1 MNRIFFAVAFAIGLM
16 TVTWV
21 GLGFV
26 GSSWMALLMT
36 AVIAG
41 VYLLG
46 AFELKQF
53 RAATA
58 SLAAALAD
66 IPQPQ
71 PDIGD
76 WLGGIHP
83 SLQNAVRLRIE
94 GERVALPGPALTPY
108 LVGLLVMLG
117 MLGTFLGMVVTFKGA
132 VFALEGSTDLH
143 AIRSALAAPIK
154 GLGLSF
160 GTSVA
165 GVAASAMLG
174 LLSAISRRERVD
186 VARQLDSRIATVFR
200 PFSLAH
206 QRQETFKALQVQAHA
221 LPDVVDKLQAMM
233 EGMERRSQ
241 QLNEQLLGSQAQ
253 FHREVSVAYA
263 GLADT
268 VGQSLK
274 DSLTA
279 SARVAGESIKPVV
292 EAAMTEIAQE
302 SKRLHERVSDAAQT
316 QLNGLTSAFSAIAR
330 TVSET
335 WTTAL
340 QTHARTSENQVQGL
354 DRALATFTDS
364 FEQRAS
370 TLLATVN
377 EAAARSQSDQASADR
392 RRLEAWTQALESMAA
407 TLQSEWQS
415 VGAQTLAQ
423 QQAVCETLEKTAGEI
438 NERASRHAS
447 QTLGDMM
454 RLLAQSEE
462 LTRSRIDSEAQW
474 AQQHGD
480 RMDQL
485 ASLLHTELGALRD
498 DEATRGNAAVER
510 LGELQ
515 AALAGDL
522 TIVYEA
528 VARSQSEQA
537 STDRRRLE
545 AWAQQ
550 LERMATTLHSEWQRA
565 GVQMLDQ
572 QQAVCLALEKTA
584 GEITERTSHQAS
596 RTLDD
601 MARLLDRSEELV
613 RSRIETEAHWTQQ
626 QGDRMDQL
634 ASVWRTE
641 LCALR
646 DEEATRGNAAVERL
660 GELQAALAS
669 HLATLGSA
677 LEAPMTR
684 LMQTAS
690 EVPQAAAGV
699 IAQLR
704 QEMSRLT
711 ERDNLALEERTV
723 VMDKINALLQTINQ
737 ASGEQRAAI
746 ESLAASAAAVMDQA
760 SQQFADTL
768 GAQAGKS
775 AEVAAQVVGSAVE
788 LSSLGESFN
797 HGVQLFNATNEKLI
811 ESLQRME
818 GTMNQSMARSD
829 EQLAYYVAQA
839 REVIDLSITSQQG
852 IVEDL
857 RQLHSKQA
865 SLSEGVAG

>member
-26 GSSWMALLMT
+26 GTSWMALVMT

-58 SLAAALAD
+58 SLAAALAG
-66 IPQPQ
+66 IAQPL
-71 PDIGD
+71 PDIGV
-76 WLGGIHP
+76 WLGGVHP

-154 GLGLSF
+154 GLGLAF

-174 LLSAISRRERVD
+174 LLSTISRRERVD

-200 PFSLAH
+200 PLSLAH
-206 QRQETFKALQVQAHA
+206 QRQETFKVLQLQAHA
-221 LPDVVDKLQAMM
+221 LPDVVDKLQAMI
-233 EGMERRSQ
+233 EGIERRSQ

-253 FHREVSVAYA
+253 FHREVTVAYT

-279 SARVAGESIKPVV
+279 SARVAGESLKPVV

-302 SKRLHERVSDAAQT
+302 SKRLHERVSGAAQT
-316 QLNGLTSAFSAIAR
+316 QLNGLASAFSATAR

-340 QTHARTSENQVQGL
+340 QTHARTSEHQVQGL

-370 TLLATVN
+370 TLLSTVN
-377 EAAARSQSDQASADR
+377 EAAFRSQSDQALADR
-392 RRLEAWTQALESMAA
+392 QRLAAWTLALESMAA
-407 TLQSEWQS
+407 TLQSEWHS
-415 VGAQTLAQ
+415 VGTQTLAQ

-438 NERASRHAS
+438 NARASHHAS
-447 QTLGDMM
+447 QTLDGMT

-462 LTRSRIDSEAQW
+462 LTHARIDSEAQW
-474 AQQHGD
+474 LKQHGD

-485 ASLLHTELGALRD
+485 AGVLQTELGALRD

-510 LGELQ
+510 LGALQ
-515 AALAGDL
+515 A
-522 TIVYEA
+522 
-528 VARSQSEQA
+528 S
-537 STDRRRLE
+537 
-545 AWAQQ
+545 
-550 LERMATTLHSEWQRA
+550 MATHL
-565 GVQMLDQ
+565 
-572 QQAVCLALEKTA
+572 
-584 GEITERTSHQAS
+584 
-596 RTLDD
+596 
-601 MARLLDRSEELV
+601 
-613 RSRIETEAHWTQQ
+613 
-626 QGDRMDQL
+626 
-634 ASVWRTE
+634 
-641 LCALR
+641 
-646 DEEATRGNAAVERL
+646 
-660 GELQAALAS
+660 AALGA
-669 HLATLGSA
+669 A

-711 ERDNLALEERTV
+711 ERDNLALQERTA
-723 VMDKINALLQTINQ
+723 VMGKINALLQTINQ
-737 ASGEQRAAI
+737 SSGEQRAAI

-768 GAQAGKS
+768 GAQAGQS
-775 AEVAAQVVGSAVE
+775 AEVTAQVAGSAVE
-788 LSSLGESFN
+788 LASLGESFN
-797 HGVQLFNATNEKLI
+797 HGVQLFNASNEKLM
-811 ESLQRME
+811 ESLQRMD
-818 GTMNQSMARSD
+818 GTMRQSMARSD

-857 RQLHSKQA
+857 RQLHTRQA
-865 SLSEGVAG
+865 LLSEGVAG

>member
-1 MNRIFFAVAFAIGLM
+1 
-16 TVTWV
+16 
-21 GLGFV
+21 
-26 GSSWMALLMT
+26 
-36 AVIAG
+36 
-41 VYLLG
+41 
-46 AFELKQF
+46 
-53 RAATA
+53 
-58 SLAAALAD
+58 
-66 IPQPQ
+66 
-71 PDIGD
+71 
-76 WLGGIHP
+76 
-83 SLQNAVRLRIE
+83 
-94 GERVALPGPALTPY
+94 
-108 LVGLLVMLG
+108 
-117 MLGTFLGMVVTFKGA
+117 
-132 VFALEGSTDLH
+132 
-143 AIRSALAAPIK
+143 
-154 GLGLSF
+154 
-160 GTSVA
+160 
-165 GVAASAMLG
+165 
-174 LLSAISRRERVD
+174 
-186 VARQLDSRIATVFR
+186 
-200 PFSLAH
+200 
-206 QRQETFKALQVQAHA
+206 

-253 FHREVSVAYA
+253 FHRECRVAYT

-316 QLNGLTSAFSAIAR
+316 QLNGLTSAFSATAR

-340 QTHARTSENQVQGL
+340 QNHARTSESQVNGL
-354 DRALATFTDS
+354 DRALAAFTDT
-364 FEQRAS
+364 FEQRSGA
-370 TLLATVN
+370 LLATVN
-377 EAAARSQSDQASADR
+377 EAVSSSQSDQTSADR
-392 RRLEAWTQALESMAA
+392 QRLEAWMQALESMAA
-407 TLQSEWQS
+407 TLHGEWQR

-423 QQAVCETLEKTAGEI
+423 QQAVCET
-438 NERASRHAS
+438 
-447 QTLGDMM
+447 
-454 RLLAQSEE
+454 
-462 LTRSRIDSEAQW
+462 
-474 AQQHGD
+474 
-480 RMDQL
+480 
-485 ASLLHTELGALRD
+485 
-498 DEATRGNAAVER
+498 
-510 LGELQ
+510 
-515 AALAGDL
+515 
-522 TIVYEA
+522 
-528 VARSQSEQA
+528 
-537 STDRRRLE
+537 
-545 AWAQQ
+545 
-550 LERMATTLHSEWQRA
+550 
-565 GVQMLDQ
+565 
-572 QQAVCLALEKTA
+572 LEKTA

-660 GELQAALAS
+660 GELQAALAT
-669 HLATLGSA
+669 HLTTLGSA

-852 IVEDL
+852 VVEDL

-865 SLSEGVAG
+865 SLSEGVAR

>member
-16 TVTWV
+16 TVAWV
-21 GLGFV
+21 GFGFV
-26 GSSWMALLMT
+26 GSSWMALVMT
-36 AVIAG
+36 ALIAG

-46 AFELKQF
+46 AFELRQF

-66 IPQPQ
+66 VPQQ
-71 PDIGD
+71 LSDIGA
-76 WLGGIHP
+76 WLVGVHP
-83 SLQNAVRLRIE
+83 SLQNSVRLRIE

-154 GLGLSF
+154 GLGLAF

-165 GVAASAMLG
+165 GVATSAMLG

-206 QRQETFKALQVQAHA
+206 QRQETFKALQLQAHA

-241 QLNEQLLGSQAQ
+241 QLNEQLLGSQGQ
-253 FHREVSVAYA
+253 FHREVSVVYT
-263 GLADT
+263 GLADA

-316 QLNGLTSAFSAIAR
+316 QMKGLSAEFSATAR

-340 QTHARTSENQVQGL
+340 QNHTRTSESQVNGL
-354 DRALATFTDS
+354 DRALAAFTDT
-364 FEQRAS
+364 FEQRSAA
-370 TLLATVN
+370 LLVTVN
-377 EAAARSQSDQASADR
+377 EAASRSQSDQAGADR
-392 RRLEAWTQALESMAA
+392 QRLDAWTQALASMAA

-415 VGAQTLAQ
+415 VGARTLAQ
-423 QQAVCETLEKTAGEI
+423 QQAVCQTLEKTASDI
-438 NERASRHAS
+438 NQCASHHAS
-447 QTLGDMM
+447 QTLGEMT
-454 RLLAQSEE
+454 RLLGQSEE
-462 LTRSRIDSEAQW
+462 LIRSRTDSESQW
-474 AQQHGD
+474 LQQHGE

-485 ASLLHTELGALRD
+485 ASSLRSELGALRD

-515 AALAGDL
+515 AALA
-522 TIVYEA
+522 
-528 VARSQSEQA
+528 
-537 STDRRRLE
+537 
-545 AWAQQ
+545 
-550 LERMATTLHSEWQRA
+550 
-565 GVQMLDQ
+565 
-572 QQAVCLALEKTA
+572 
-584 GEITERTSHQAS
+584 
-596 RTLDD
+596 
-601 MARLLDRSEELV
+601 
-613 RSRIETEAHWTQQ
+613 
-626 QGDRMDQL
+626 
-634 ASVWRTE
+634 
-641 LCALR
+641 
-646 DEEATRGNAAVERL
+646 
-660 GELQAALAS
+660 S
-669 HLATLGSA
+669 HLATLGAS

-684 LMQTAS
+684 LLNTAA
-690 EVPQAAAGV
+690 EVPQAAAEV

-704 QEMSRLT
+704 QEMTRLT
-711 ERDNLALEERTV
+711 ERDNVALEERTGLV
-723 VMDKINALLQTINQ
+723 EQIAALLQTTTQ
-737 ASGEQRAAI
+737 ATGEQRAAI
-746 ESLAASAAAVMDQA
+746 ESLVGSAAAVMEKA
-760 SQQFADTL
+760 GSQFSEML
-768 GAQAGKS
+768 GAQAGK
-775 AEVAAQVVGSAVE
+775 AHDVAAHVSGSAVE
-788 LSSLGESFN
+788 LASLGESFN
-797 HGVQLFNATNEKLI
+797 HGIQLFNATNEKLI
-811 ESLQRME
+811 ESLHRIE

-839 REVIDLSITSQQG
+839 REVIDLSISSQQG

-865 SLSEGVAG
+865 ALSEGIAR

>member
-1 MNRIFFAVAFAIGLM
+1 MNRIFFAVTFAIGLM

-26 GSSWMALLMT
+26 GSSWMALVMT
-36 AVIAG
+36 AVITG

-46 AFELKQF
+46 ALELVQF

-58 SLAAALAD
+58 SLKAALAD
-66 IPQPQ
+66 IPQPL
-71 PDIGD
+71 PDIGA
-76 WLGGIHP
+76 WLVGVPP
-83 SLQNAVRLRIE
+83 SLQSSVRSRIE
-94 GERVALPGPALTPY
+94 GERVALPGPPLTPY

-154 GLGLSF
+154 GLGLAF

-174 LLSAISRRERVD
+174 LLSAIGRRERVD

-206 QRQETFKALQVQAHA
+206 QRQETFKALQVQAHV

-253 FHREVSVAYA
+253 FHREVTVVYT

-292 EAAMTEIAQE
+292 EAGMTEIAQE

-316 QLNGLTSAFSAIAR
+316 QLNSLSAEFSATAR

-340 QTHARTSENQVQGL
+340 QNHAKTSESQVHGL
-354 DRALATFTDS
+354 DRALAAFTDT
-364 FEQRAS
+364 FEQRSAA
-370 TLLATVN
+370 LLVTVN
-377 EAAARSQSDQASADR
+377 EAASLSQSNQAGADR
-392 RRLEAWTQALESMAA
+392 QRLEAWTQALASMAA
-407 TLQSEWQS
+407 TLHGEWQS

-423 QQAVCETLEKTAGEI
+423 QQAVCQTLEKTAGEI
-438 NERASRHAS
+438 NERASNHAS
-447 QTLGDMM
+447 QTLGEMT
-454 RLLAQSEE
+454 RLLGQSEE
-462 LTRSRIDSEAQW
+462 LIRSRTDSESQW
-474 AQQHGD
+474 MQQHGE

-485 ASLLHTELGALRD
+485 ASTLRTELGALRD

-515 AALAGDL
+515 AALA
-522 TIVYEA
+522 
-528 VARSQSEQA
+528 SQ
-537 STDRRRLE
+537 
-545 AWAQQ
+545 
-550 LERMATTLHSEWQRA
+550 
-565 GVQMLDQ
+565 
-572 QQAVCLALEKTA
+572 
-584 GEITERTSHQAS
+584 
-596 RTLDD
+596 
-601 MARLLDRSEELV
+601 
-613 RSRIETEAHWTQQ
+613 
-626 QGDRMDQL
+626 
-634 ASVWRTE
+634 
-641 LCALR
+641 
-646 DEEATRGNAAVERL
+646 
-660 GELQAALAS
+660 
-669 HLATLGSA
+669 LATLGAS
-677 LEAPMTR
+677 LEAPMSR
-684 LMQTAS
+684 LMHTAS
-690 EVPQAAAGV
+690 EVPQAAAEV

-704 QEMSRLT
+704 QEMTRLT
-711 ERDNLALEERTV
+711 ERDNLALEERAGLV
-723 VMDKINALLQTINQ
+723 EQIRALLQATSQ

-746 ESLAASAAAVMDQA
+746 ESLVGSAAAVLNRA
-760 SQQFADTL
+760 GSQFSEML
-768 GAQAGKS
+768 GEQAGK
-775 AEVAAQVVGSAVE
+775 AEDIAAHVTGSAVE
-788 LSSLGESFN
+788 LASLGESFS
-797 HGVQLFNATNEKLI
+797 HGVRLFNATNEKLI

-818 GTMNQSMARSD
+818 GTMSQSMARSD

-857 RQLHSKQA
+857 RQLHSKQT
-865 SLSEGVAG
+865 SLAGGVAE

>member
-26 GSSWMALLMT
+26 GSSWIALVMT

-46 AFELKQF
+46 AFEIRQF

-66 IPQPQ
+66 IPQPLS
-71 PDIGD
+71 DIGV
-76 WLGGIHP
+76 WLIGVHP
-83 SLQNAVRLRIE
+83 SLQNSVRLRIE

-154 GLGLSF
+154 GLGLAF

-174 LLSAISRRERVD
+174 LLSAISRRERLD

-221 LPDVVDKLQAMM
+221 LPDVVGKLQAMM

-253 FHREVSVAYA
+253 FHREVSVAYT

-316 QLNGLTSAFSAIAR
+316 QLNGLTSAFSATAR

-340 QTHARTSENQVQGL
+340 QNHARTSESQVNGL
-354 DRALATFTDS
+354 DRALAAFTDT
-364 FEQRAS
+364 FEQRSGA
-370 TLLATVN
+370 LLATVN
-377 EAAARSQSDQASADR
+377 EAVSSSQSDQTSANR
-392 RRLEAWTQALESMAA
+392 QRLEAWMQALESMAA
-407 TLQSEWQS
+407 TLHGEWQR

-423 QQAVCETLEKTAGEI
+423 QQAVCET
-438 NERASRHAS
+438 
-447 QTLGDMM
+447 
-454 RLLAQSEE
+454 
-462 LTRSRIDSEAQW
+462 
-474 AQQHGD
+474 
-480 RMDQL
+480 
-485 ASLLHTELGALRD
+485 
-498 DEATRGNAAVER
+498 
-510 LGELQ
+510 
-515 AALAGDL
+515 
-522 TIVYEA
+522 
-528 VARSQSEQA
+528 
-537 STDRRRLE
+537 
-545 AWAQQ
+545 
-550 LERMATTLHSEWQRA
+550 
-565 GVQMLDQ
+565 
-572 QQAVCLALEKTA
+572 LEKTA

-660 GELQAALAS
+660 GELQAALAT

-852 IVEDL
+852 VVEDL

-865 SLSEGVAG
+865 SLSEGVAR

>member
-1 MNRIFFAVAFAIGLM
+1 MNRIFFTVAFAIGLM
-16 TVTWV
+16 SVAWV

-26 GSSWMALLMT
+26 GSSWPALVMT

-46 AFELKQF
+46 AFELRQF

-66 IPQPQ
+66 VPQPLS
-71 PDIGD
+71 DIGS
-76 WLGGIHP
+76 WLVGVP
-83 SLQNAVRLRIE
+83 ASLQSSVRLRIE

-154 GLGLSF
+154 GLGLAF

-186 VARQLDSRIATVFR
+186 VARQLDSRVATVFR

-221 LPDVVDKLQAMM
+221 LPEVVDKLQAMM

-241 QLNEQLLGSQAQ
+241 QLNEQLQGSQAQ
-253 FHREVSVAYA
+253 FHREVSVAYT

-279 SARVAGESIKPVV
+279 SARAAGESIKPVV
-292 EAAMTEIAQE
+292 EAAMTEVAQE

-316 QLNGLTSAFSAIAR
+316 QLTGLSAQFSATAR

-340 QTHARTSENQVQGL
+340 QNHARTSESQVNGL
-354 DRALATFTDS
+354 DQALTAFTDT
-364 FEQRAS
+364 FEQRSGA
-370 TLLATVN
+370 LLATVN
-377 EAAARSQSDQASADR
+377 EAVSRSQSNQASTDR
-392 RRLEAWTQALESMAA
+392 QRLEAWTQALEAMAA
-407 TLQSEWQS
+407 TLHGEWQR
-415 VGAQTLAQ
+415 VGAQSLAQ
-423 QQAVCETLEKTAGEI
+423 QQAVCQTLEKTAGEI
-438 NERASRHAS
+438 TARAS
-447 QTLGDMM
+447 Q
-454 RLLAQSEE
+454 
-462 LTRSRIDSEAQW
+462 
-474 AQQHGD
+474 
-480 RMDQL
+480 
-485 ASLLHTELGALRD
+485 
-498 DEATRGNAAVER
+498 
-510 LGELQ
+510 
-515 AALAGDL
+515 
-522 TIVYEA
+522 
-528 VARSQSEQA
+528 
-537 STDRRRLE
+537 
-545 AWAQQ
+545 
-550 LERMATTLHSEWQRA
+550 
-565 GVQMLDQ
+565 
-572 QQAVCLALEKTA
+572 
-584 GEITERTSHQAS
+584 QAS

-601 MARLLDRSEELV
+601 IARLSTHSEQLI
-613 RSRIETEAHWTQQ
+613 RSRIDAEADWIKQH
-626 QGDRMDQL
+626 GNRMDQL

-641 LCALR
+641 LGALR
-646 DEEATRGNAAVERL
+646 EDEATRGNAAVERL

-669 HLATLGSA
+669 HLATLGAA
-677 LEAPMTR
+677 LETPMTR

-690 EVPQAAAGV
+690 EVPQAAAEV

-704 QEMSRLT
+704 QEMTRLT
-711 ERDNLALEERTV
+711 ERDNLALEERAGLV
-723 VMDKINALLQTINQ
+723 EQIRALLQSIHQ

-746 ESLAASAAAVMDQA
+746 ESLVGSAAAVLDKA
-760 SQQFADTL
+760 GSQFAETL
-768 GAQAGKS
+768 GAQAGK
-775 AEVAAQVVGSAVE
+775 AENMAAHLTGSAVE
-788 LSSLGESFN
+788 LASLGESFS

-818 GTMNQSMARSD
+818 GAMNQSMARSD

-839 REVIDLSITSQQG
+839 REVIDLSISSQQG

-865 SLSEGVAG
+865 SLSEGAAG

>member
-1 MNRIFFAVAFAIGLM
+1 MNRIFFAVAFAIGLI
-16 TVTWV
+16 TVAWV
-21 GLGFV
+21 GVGFV
-26 GSSWMALLMT
+26 GSSGMALAMT

-58 SLAAALAD
+58 SLAAALANVA
-66 IPQPQ
+66 QPL
-71 PDIGD
+71 PEIGV
-76 WLGGIHP
+76 WLGGVHP
-83 SLQNAVRLRIE
+83 SLKNAVRLRIE
-94 GERVALPGPALTPY
+94 GERVGLPGPALTPY

-154 GLGLSF
+154 GLGLAF

-174 LLSAISRRERVD
+174 LLSTISRRERMD
-186 VARQLDSRIATVFR
+186 VARELDALITTVFR
-200 PFSLAH
+200 PLSLTH
-206 QRQETFKALQVQAHA
+206 QRQETFKALQLQAHA
-221 LPDVVDKLQAMM
+221 LPGVVDKLQAMM
-233 EGMERRSQ
+233 EGIERRSQ

-253 FHREVSVAYA
+253 FHHAASAAYT
-263 GLADT
+263 GLANT

-279 SARVAGESIKPVV
+279 SARVAGESLKPVV

-302 SKRLHERVSDAAQT
+302 SRRLHERVSDAAQT
-316 QLNGLTSAFSAIAR
+316 QLNGLASTFSATTR

-335 WTTAL
+335 WATAL
-340 QTHARTSENQVQGL
+340 QTHARTSEHQVQGL
-354 DRALATFTDS
+354 DRALAAFTDS

-370 TLLATVN
+370 ALLSTVN
-377 EAAARSQSDQASADR
+377 EAASRSQSDQALADR
-392 RRLEAWTQALESMAA
+392 QRLAAWTLALKSMAA
-407 TLQSEWQS
+407 TLQSEWHS

-438 NERASRHAS
+438 NARASHHAS
-447 QTLGDMM
+447 QTLGGMT

-462 LTRSRIDSEAQW
+462 LTRARIDAEAQW
-474 AQQHGD
+474 VKQHGD

-485 ASLLHTELGALRD
+485 ANVLQTELGALRD

-515 AALAGDL
+515 AA
-522 TIVYEA
+522 
-528 VARSQSEQA
+528 
-537 STDRRRLE
+537 
-545 AWAQQ
+545 
-550 LERMATTLHSEWQRA
+550 MAT
-565 GVQMLDQ
+565 
-572 QQAVCLALEKTA
+572 
-584 GEITERTSHQAS
+584 
-596 RTLDD
+596 
-601 MARLLDRSEELV
+601 
-613 RSRIETEAHWTQQ
+613 
-626 QGDRMDQL
+626 
-634 ASVWRTE
+634 
-641 LCALR
+641 
-646 DEEATRGNAAVERL
+646 
-660 GELQAALAS
+660 
-669 HLATLGSA
+669 HLATLGA
-677 LEAPMTR
+677 AREAPMTR
-684 LMQTAS
+684 LMQTAA

-699 IAQLR
+699 ITQLR

-711 ERDNLALEERTV
+711 ERDNLALQERTA

-737 ASGEQRAAI
+737 SSGEQRAAI
-746 ESLAASAAAVMDQA
+746 ASLAASAAAVMDQA

-768 GAQAGKS
+768 GAQAGQS
-775 AEVAAQVVGSAVE
+775 AEVTAQVAGSAVE
-788 LSSLGESFN
+788 LASLGESFN
-797 HGVQLFNATNEKLI
+797 HGVQLFNASNEKLM

-818 GTMNQSMARSD
+818 GAMHQSMARSD

-852 IVEDL
+852 IVDDL
-857 RQLHSKQA
+857 RQLHSRQA
-865 SLSEGVAG
+865 LLSEGVAG

>member
-26 GSSWMALLMT
+26 GSSWMALVMT

-46 AFELKQF
+46 AFELRQF

-66 IPQPQ
+66 IPQPL
-71 PDIGD
+71 PDIGV
-76 WLGGIHP
+76 WLVGVPP
-83 SLQNAVRLRIE
+83 SLQNSVRLRIE

-154 GLGLSF
+154 GLGLAF

-221 LPDVVDKLQAMM
+221 LPDVVDKLQTMM

-253 FHREVSVAYA
+253 FHREVSVAYT

-316 QLNGLTSAFSAIAR
+316 QLTGLSAQFSATAR
-330 TVSET
+330 AVSET

-340 QTHARTSENQVQGL
+340 QNHARTSESQVNGL
-354 DRALATFTDS
+354 DRALAAFTDT
-364 FEQRAS
+364 FEQRS
-370 TLLATVN
+370 GVLLATVN
-377 EAAARSQSDQASADR
+377 EAVSRSQSDQASSDR
-392 RRLEAWTQALESMAA
+392 QRLQAWTQALESMAA
-407 TLQSEWQS
+407 TLHGEWQR
-415 VGAQTLAQ
+415 VGAQSLAQ
-423 QQAVCETLEKTAGEI
+423 QQAVC
-438 NERASRHAS
+438 
-447 QTLGDMM
+447 
-454 RLLAQSEE
+454 
-462 LTRSRIDSEAQW
+462 LT
-474 AQQHGD
+474 
-480 RMDQL
+480 
-485 ASLLHTELGALRD
+485 
-498 DEATRGNAAVER
+498 
-510 LGELQ
+510 
-515 AALAGDL
+515 
-522 TIVYEA
+522 
-528 VARSQSEQA
+528 
-537 STDRRRLE
+537 
-545 AWAQQ
+545 
-550 LERMATTLHSEWQRA
+550 
-565 GVQMLDQ
+565 
-572 QQAVCLALEKTA
+572 LEKTA
-584 GEITERTSHQAS
+584 GEITERASHQAS

-601 MARLLDRSEELV
+601 IARLSTHSEELI
-613 RSRIETEAHWTQQ
+613 RSRIDSEADWMQQ
-626 QGDRMDQL
+626 HGDRMDQL

-641 LCALR
+641 LDALR
-646 DEEATRGNAAVERL
+646 EEEATRGNAAVERL

-669 HLATLGSA
+669 HLATLGAA
-677 LEAPMTR
+677 LETPMTR

-690 EVPQAAAGV
+690 EVPQAAAEV

-704 QEMSRLT
+704 QEMTRLT
-711 ERDNLALEERTV
+711 ERDNLALEERTGLV
-723 VMDKINALLQTINQ
+723 EQIRALLQTIHQ

-746 ESLAASAAAVMDQA
+746 ESLVGSAAAVLDKA
-760 SQQFADTL
+760 GSQFAETL
-768 GAQAGKS
+768 GAQAGK
-775 AEVAAQVVGSAVE
+775 AEDMAAHLTGSAVE
-788 LSSLGESFN
+788 LASLGESFN

-865 SLSEGVAG
+865 SQSEGVAG

>member
-16 TVTWV
+16 TVAWV
-21 GLGFV
+21 GFGFV
-26 GSSWMALLMT
+26 GSSWMALVMT

-46 AFELKQF
+46 AFELRQF

-58 SLAAALAD
+58 SLTAALAD
-66 IPQPQ
+66 VPQQ
-71 PDIGD
+71 LPDIGA
-76 WLGGIHP
+76 WLVGVHP
-83 SLQNAVRLRIE
+83 SLQNSVRSRIE

-132 VFALEGSTDLH
+132 VFALEGSTDLQ

-154 GLGLSF
+154 GLGLAF

-165 GVAASAMLG
+165 GVATSAMLG

-206 QRQETFKALQVQAHA
+206 QRQETFKALQLQAHA

-241 QLNEQLLGSQAQ
+241 QLNEQLLGSQGQ
-253 FHREVSVAYA
+253 FHREVSVVYT

-279 SARVAGESIKPVV
+279 SARVAGESLKPVV
-292 EAAMTEIAQE
+292 EAAMMEIAQE
-302 SKRLHERVSDAAQT
+302 SKRLHERVSDTAQT
-316 QLNGLTSAFSAIAR
+316 QLNGLSEQFSATAR

-340 QTHARTSENQVQGL
+340 QNHTRTSESQVNGL
-354 DRALATFTDS
+354 DRALAAFTDT
-364 FEQRAS
+364 FEQRSAA
-370 TLLATVN
+370 LLDTVN
-377 EAAARSQSDQASADR
+377 EAASRSQSDQVEADR
-392 RRLEAWTQALESMAA
+392 QRLSAWTQALTSMAA
-407 TLQSEWQS
+407 TLQSEWQN

-423 QQAVCETLEKTAGEI
+423 QQAVCQTLEKTAGEI
-438 NERASRHAS
+438 NQRASHHAS
-447 QTLGDMM
+447 QTLGEMT
-454 RLLAQSEE
+454 RLLGQSEE
-462 LTRSRIDSEAQW
+462 LIRSRTDSESQW
-474 AQQHGD
+474 MQQHGE

-485 ASLLHTELGALRD
+485 ASTLRTELGALRD

-515 AALAGDL
+515 AALA
-522 TIVYEA
+522 
-528 VARSQSEQA
+528 
-537 STDRRRLE
+537 
-545 AWAQQ
+545 
-550 LERMATTLHSEWQRA
+550 
-565 GVQMLDQ
+565 
-572 QQAVCLALEKTA
+572 
-584 GEITERTSHQAS
+584 
-596 RTLDD
+596 
-601 MARLLDRSEELV
+601 
-613 RSRIETEAHWTQQ
+613 
-626 QGDRMDQL
+626 
-634 ASVWRTE
+634 
-641 LCALR
+641 
-646 DEEATRGNAAVERL
+646 
-660 GELQAALAS
+660 S
-669 HLATLGSA
+669 HLATLGAA
-677 LEAPMTR
+677 LETPITR
-684 LMQTAS
+684 LLQTAS
-690 EVPQAAAGV
+690 EVPQAAAEV

-704 QEMSRLT
+704 QEMTRLT
-711 ERDNLALEERTV
+711 ERDNVALKERTGLV
-723 VMDKINALLQTINQ
+723 EQIRALLQTTSQ

-746 ESLAASAAAVMDQA
+746 ESLVGSAAAVMEKA
-760 SQQFADTL
+760 GSQFSEML
-768 GAQAGKS
+768 GVQAGKVQD
-775 AEVAAQVVGSAVE
+775 VAALVTGSAVE
-788 LSSLGESFN
+788 LASLGESFN
-797 HGVQLFNATNEKLI
+797 HGIQLFNATNEKLI
-811 ESLQRME
+811 ESLQRIE

-839 REVIDLSITSQQG
+839 REVIDLSISSQQG

-865 SLSEGVAG
+865 ALSEAVAR

>member
-1 MNRIFFAVAFAIGLM
+1 MNRVFFAVAFAIGLI

-21 GLGFV
+21 GFGFV
-26 GSSWMALLMT
+26 GSSWMALVMT

-53 RAATA
+53 RAATS
-58 SLAAALAD
+58 SLAAALAA
-66 IPQPQ
+66 IPQPR
-71 PDIGD
+71 PDISA
-76 WLGGIHP
+76 WLGGVHP

-154 GLGLSF
+154 GLGLAF

-186 VARQLDSRIATVFR
+186 VARQLDARIATDFR
-200 PFSLAH
+200 PLSLAH
-206 QRQETFKALQVQAHA
+206 QRQETFKALQLQANV
-221 LPDVVDKLQAMM
+221 LPGVVDKLQAMM

-241 QLNEQLLGSQAQ
+241 QLNEHLLGSQTQ
-253 FHREVSVAYA
+253 FHREVTVAYT

-316 QLNGLTSAFSAIAR
+316 QLNGLSSAFSATAR
-330 TVSET
+330 TVSES

-340 QTHARTSENQVQGL
+340 QTHARTSENQVRGL
-354 DRALATFTDS
+354 DRALAAFTDA
-364 FEQRAS
+364 FEQRSGA
-370 TLLATVN
+370 LLSTVN
-377 EAAARSQSDQASADR
+377 EAATRSQSDQAAADSQ
-392 RRLEAWTQALESMAA
+392 RLAAWTQALEAMAA
-407 TLQSEWQS
+407 TLHGEWQS
-415 VGAQTLAQ
+415 AGAQTLAQ
-423 QQAVCETLEKTAGEI
+423 QQAVCQTLEKTASEI
-438 NERASRHAS
+438 TQRSSDQASR
-447 QTLGDMM
+447 TLADMT
-454 RLLAQSEE
+454 RLLAQSEA
-462 LTRSRIDSEAQW
+462 LIRSRMDSEADW
-474 AQQHGD
+474 TKQHGD

-485 ASLLHTELGALRD
+485 ANVWRTELGALRD
-498 DEATRGNAAVER
+498 QEAARGDAAVER

-515 AALAGDL
+515 AALA
-522 TIVYEA
+522 TH
-528 VARSQSEQA
+528 
-537 STDRRRLE
+537 
-545 AWAQQ
+545 
-550 LERMATTLHSEWQRA
+550 M
-565 GVQMLDQ
+565 
-572 QQAVCLALEKTA
+572 
-584 GEITERTSHQAS
+584 
-596 RTLDD
+596 
-601 MARLLDRSEELV
+601 
-613 RSRIETEAHWTQQ
+613 
-626 QGDRMDQL
+626 
-634 ASVWRTE
+634 
-641 LCALR
+641 
-646 DEEATRGNAAVERL
+646 
-660 GELQAALAS
+660 
-669 HLATLGSA
+669 ATLGTA

-690 EVPQAAAGV
+690 EVPQAAAEV

-704 QEMSRLT
+704 QEMSRIT
-711 ERDNLALEERTV
+711 GQDNLALEERTV

-737 ASGEQRAAI
+737 ASGEQWAAI

-788 LSSLGESFN
+788 LASLGESFN
-797 HGVQLFNATNEKLI
+797 HGVQLFNATNEKLM